1 MLDFRLKV
9 FYTVALH
16 LSFTKAAE
24 ELFISQP
31 AVTKNIKELENVFG
45 LRLFERKANKI
56 SLTAAGEILMGYAE
70 EIKSLYQQ
78 IEFDFGVLK
87 NKFSGILQLG
97 ASTTVGQYILPSV
110 LAKFYKSFPEVRL
123 SMLNSNTSR
132 IEKAL
137 LEKKI
142 ELGIVEGKKHN
153 NQLKYLPFIKD
164 EIVAI
169 VRTKS
174 TIAING
180 EIKISDLESIPVVCR
195 ERGSGSLEVLE
206 DALYKKK
213 FNIASLNILMHLGST
228 ESIKTFLL
236 NYDCLGFVS
245 IASVSKEI
253 MQGEFRIVE
262 IKDLEITREFSFV
275 HLQGKPSGLAESFM
289 QFALRSYNQK

>member
-1 MLDFRLKV
+1 MLDFRLKT
-9 FYTVALH
+9 FYKVATQ

-56 SLTAAGEILMGYAE
+56 TLTHAGQILLGYAE

-78 IEFDFGVLK
+78 IEFDFSVLK

-110 LAKFYKSFPEVRL
+110 LANFYKSFPEVKL
-123 SMLNSNTSR
+123 SLLNSNTSR

-153 NQLKYLPFIKD
+153 KQLKYSSFIKD

-180 EIKISDLESIPVVCR
+180 EIKLHDLTQIPVVCR

-206 DALYKKK
+206 DALTKKK
-213 FNIASLNILMHLGST
+213 FDISTLNILMHLGST
-228 ESIKTFLL
+228 ESIKAFLL

-245 IASVSKEI
+245 IASVSKEVL
-253 MQGEFRIVE
+253 QGEYRIVE
-262 IKDLEITREFSFV
+262 VKGLEITREFSFV

-289 QFALRSYNQK
+289 QFALRGYNQK